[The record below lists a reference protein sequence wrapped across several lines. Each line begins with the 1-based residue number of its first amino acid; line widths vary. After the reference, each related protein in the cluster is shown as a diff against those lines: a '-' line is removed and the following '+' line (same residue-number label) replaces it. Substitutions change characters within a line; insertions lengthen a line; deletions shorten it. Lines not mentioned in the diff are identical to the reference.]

1 MHLYQLRMM
10 LHFYPCKAA
19 IVFFFTKA
27 PALLANLL
35 SYVRACLSPMAP
47 WPREEE
53 CAKQGGGAQVHDH
66 GADPL
71 GGGHF
76 EFLQNRRHLP
86 RRGRRQRRRPLLSPL
101 LHRAS
106 LQ

>member
-1 MHLYQLRMM
+1 MVQVDAQVHG
-10 LHFYPCKAA
+10 HGAEP
-19 IVFFFTKA
+19 T
-27 PALLANLL
+27 
-35 SYVRACLSPMAP
+35 YVVV
-47 WPREEE
+47 
-53 CAKQGGGAQVHDH
+53 QVDAQVHDH